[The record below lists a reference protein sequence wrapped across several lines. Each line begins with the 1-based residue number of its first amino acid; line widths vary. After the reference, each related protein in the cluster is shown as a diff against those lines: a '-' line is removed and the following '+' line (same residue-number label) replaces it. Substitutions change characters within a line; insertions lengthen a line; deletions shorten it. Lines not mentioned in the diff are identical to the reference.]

1 MASPFQAGVKTAVH
15 GMVTREFPFEE
26 KVQDKALSK
35 VTYTLYFWNRK
46 GMIPMDFLQP

>member
-26 KVQDKALSK
+26 KVQDEALSK
-35 VTYTLYFWNRK
+35 VTYTLSFGIGK
-46 GMIPMDFLQP
+46 G